1 VPGGNGERL
10 ESLRSASGVVAEVMD
25 RLETVKETA
34 RSLAE
39 CPGTCRN
46 GKLEFSC
53 EGKPFWWPCP
63 LMTKDCE
70 YGKKLYRQFVEQ
82 IRLAIVGLDI
92 PRVHVGNFSEPRST
106 TAMKAASQWNGAGFL
121 VLIGPTDTGKS
132 FAAAWAVKRFAERA
146 IDRDA
151 WRRPDKWHE
160 SVARIQGSV
169 RWVHIQ
175 ELIEAREDRE
185 RILKARF
192 LVIDDLAS
200 EDATPRTKSVIN
212 YAISTRY
219 DDRLPTVITANLTRR
234 ELEERYGGRIMDRLI
249 NSGIIV
255 DCDGPGFRAEMG

>member
-1 VPGGNGERL
+1 
-10 ESLRSASGVVAEVMD
+10 MD

-34 RSLAE
+34 KSLAD

-46 GKLEFSC
+46 GKLELSC
-53 EGKPFWWPCP
+53 EGKRFWWPCP

-70 YGKKLYRQFVEQ
+70 YGAKLYGQFVEQ

-92 PRVHVGNFSEPRST
+92 PRVHVGNFAEAKPT
-106 TAMKAASQWNGAGFL
+106 TALEAVRQWRVAGFL

-132 FAAAWAVKRFAERA
+132 FAAAWAVKRFAERCV
-146 IDRDA
+146 DRQA

-160 SVARIQGSV
+160 RVAKIQGSV
-169 RWVHIQ
+169 RWLHIQ

-200 EDATPRTKSVIN
+200 EDANPRVRGIVN
-212 YAISTRY
+212 HAISRRY
-219 DDRLPTVITANLTRR
+219 DDRLPTVITANLTRH
-234 ELEERYGGRIMDRLI
+234 ELEERYGGRIMDRLM
-249 NSGIIV
+249 NAGTIV
-255 DCDGPGFRAEMG
+255 DCDGPGLRAEMG

>member
-1 VPGGNGERL
+1 MG
-10 ESLRSASGVVAEVMD
+10 
-25 RLETVKETA
+25 RLETVQETA
-34 RSLAE
+34 KSLAD

-46 GKLEFSC
+46 GKLELSC

-70 YGKKLYRQFVEQ
+70 YGAKLYRQFVEQ

-92 PRVHVGNFSEPRST
+92 PRVHVGNFADPRPT
-106 TAMKAASQWNGAGFL
+106 TALKAAREWSGAGFL

-132 FAAAWAVKRFAERA
+132 YAAAWAVKRFAERC

-160 SVARIQGSV
+160 SVARIQRSI

-175 ELIEAREDRE
+175 ELLEARDERD

-200 EDATPRTKSVIN
+200 EDATPRTKSVIS

-234 ELEERYGGRIMDRLI
+234 EMEDRYGGRLMDRLFCA
-249 NSGIIV
+249 GTIV
-255 DCDGPGFRAEMG
+255 DCDGPGLRAEVG